1 MKAKK
6 ISLTLLVILAL
17 SGAGYGLYV
26 MGTKRGASASSTGN
40 SPDAAASTISN
51 SGSIAAGEAATRR
64 HIQDGL
70 KAGDIDPTTGQRV
83 LYYHDPMVPGKRFDA
98 PAKSPFMDMM
108 LVPVYAGAGGGG
120 AGMQGGDNT
129 NVTISP
135 RVQQNFGLRTA
146 EVVRGTLSPQL
157 QAIGSIGW
165 NERDQSVIQARAAGF
180 IERLHVRATLD
191 TVRAGQPFADV
202 YVPDWVAAQQEFL
215 AVKKAAGTDAPLI
228 AAARQRMLLTGMTE
242 AQVAR
247 VESSGVTQPRITI
260 TVPTSGVVAELV
272 ARVGM
277 TVAPGMT
284 LARINGLST
293 VWAQAEVPESQI
305 ALLRPGA
312 QVEARS
318 PGAPGV
324 VFKGKVE
331 AILPEVIPATR
342 TLKARVQLANPGNAL
357 SPGMLVTMQF
367 MNMQGTPA
375 LLVPT
380 EAIIATGQRNV
391 VMLAEEGGRYR
402 PVNVETGIESGG
414 QTEVKKGLVS
424 GQRVVVSS
432 QFLIDSEASL
442 KGVEAR
448 LNNEAL
454 AQTAK
459 PVTHQGKARV
469 EAINKEGVT
478 LSHGPIPSAG
488 WGDMTMTFQPP
499 VSGLPNNVAVGDQV
513 QFEFVLPKDSEPTLT
528 GIGPLPPSPSASAS
542 ASALREPASGAK
554 R

>member
-1 MKAKK
+1 MKTKS
-6 ISLTLLVILAL
+6 ISLTLLVMLLLGA
-17 SGAGYGLYV
+17 AGYGLYM
-26 MGTKRGASASSTGN
+26 MGLKSGASAGTSANT
-40 SPDAAASTISN
+40 PPAAASVTADLS
-51 SGSIAAGEAATRR
+51 SIAFGESATRR
-64 HIQDGL
+64 HIQEGL
-70 KAGDIDPTTGQRV
+70 KAGDVDPATGQRV
-83 LYYHDPMVPGKRFDA
+83 LYYHDPMVPGKRFDK

-108 LVPVYAGAGGGG
+108 LVPVYGGSAGSAGAS
-120 AGMQGGDNT
+120 Q
-129 NVTISP
+129 VTVSP
-135 RVQQNFGLRTA
+135 RVQQNLGLRTA
-146 EVVRGTLSPQL
+146 EVVQGVLSPQL

-191 TVRAGQPFADV
+191 TVRAGQPFADL
-202 YVPDWVAAQQEFL
+202 YVPEWVAAQQEFL
-215 AVKKAAGTDAPLI
+215 AVKRAAGADAPLV

-247 VESSGVTQPRITI
+247 VESSGITQPRVTI
-260 TVPTSGVVAELV
+260 TAPTSGVVAELV

-277 TVAPGMT
+277 TVTPGMT
-284 LARINGLST
+284 LARINGLGT
-293 VWAQAEVPESQI
+293 VWALAEVPESQI

-312 QVEARS
+312 NVEARS
-318 PGAPGV
+318 PGAPGT

-331 AILPEVIPATR
+331 AILPEVTAATR
-342 TLKARVQLANPGNAL
+342 TLKARVQLANAGGAL

-367 MNMQGTPA
+367 MDMQSTPA

-391 VMLAEEGGRYR
+391 VMLAEDGGRYR
-402 PVNVETGIESGG
+402 PVNIEPGIENGG
-414 QTEVKKGLVS
+414 QTEIRKGLTA

-448 LNNEAL
+448 LNNAPPP
-454 AQTAK
+454 QPVK
-459 PVTHQGKARV
+459 PVTHQGQARV
-469 EAINKEGVT
+469 EAITKDGVT

-488 WGDMTMTFQPP
+488 WDDMTMTFQPP
-499 VSGLPNNVAVGDQV
+499 AGGVPRNVAVGDRV
-513 QFEFVLPKDSEPTLT
+513 EFEFLLPKDADPTLT
-528 GIGPLPPSPSASAS
+528 GISPLPPFAAGK
-542 ASALREPASGAK
+542 PASGVS

>member
-1 MKAKK
+1 MKAKN
-6 ISLTLLVILAL
+6 ISLTLLAVLAF
-17 SGAGYGLYV
+17 SGAGYGLYL
-26 MGTKRGASASSTGN
+26 MGIKRGANTADTGN
-40 SPDAAASTISN
+40 TQAAALTATADLT
-51 SGSIAAGEAATRR
+51 GIAAGEAATRR
-64 HIQDGL
+64 HIQAGL
-70 KAGDIDPTTGQRV
+70 KAGDVDPATGERV

-108 LVPVYAGAGGGG
+108 LVPVYAGA
-120 AGMQGGDNT
+120 QGGDVS
-129 NVTISP
+129 NVTVSP
-135 RVQQNFGLRTA
+135 RVQQNLGLRTA

-157 QAIGSIGW
+157 QAIGSISW
-165 NERDQSVIQARAAGF
+165 NERDQSVIQARAAGC

-191 TVRAGQPFADV
+191 TVRAGQPFADL
-202 YVPDWVAAQQEFL
+202 YVPEWVAAQQEFL
-215 AVKKAAGTDAPLI
+215 AVKKAAGADAPLI

-247 VESSGVTQPRITI
+247 VDSSGVTQPRITI
-260 TVPTSGVVAELV
+260 TAPTSGVVAELV

-277 TVAPGMT
+277 TVTPGMT

-293 VWAQAEVPESQI
+293 VWALAEVPESQI
-305 ALLRPGA
+305 SLLRPGA

-318 PGAPGV
+318 PGAPGT

-331 AILPEVIPATR
+331 AILPEVAPATR
-342 TLKARVQLANPGNAL
+342 TLKARVQLANPGGAL

-367 MNMQGTPA
+367 MYGQSTPV

-402 PVNVETGIESGG
+402 PVNVETGLESAG
-414 QTEVKKGLVS
+414 QTEIKKGLTV

-448 LNNEAL
+448 LNNEAP
-454 AQTAK
+454 AQTVK
-459 PVTHQGKARV
+459 PVTHQGEAKV
-469 EAINKEGVT
+469 EAINKDGVT

-499 VSGLPNNVAVGDQV
+499 ANGLPRNVAVGDQV
-513 QFEFVLPKDSEPTLT
+513 QFEFVMPKDADPTLT
-528 GIGPLPPSPSASAS
+528 GISPLAAPAAGK
-542 ASALREPASGAK
+542 PASGAT

>member
-1 MKAKK
+1 MKAKN
-6 ISLTLLVILAL
+6 ISLMLLAALAL

-26 MGTKRGASASSTGN
+26 MGTKRGASAGSMSN
-40 SPDAAASTISN
+40 PPSVAASATAN

-70 KAGDIDPTTGQRV
+70 KAGDVDPTTGQRV

-108 LVPVYAGAGGGG
+108 LVPVYAGSG
-120 AGMQGGDNT
+120 AGVPGGDNST
-129 NVTISP
+129 VTVSP
-135 RVQQNFGLRTA
+135 RVQQNLGLRTA
-146 EVVRGTLSPQL
+146 EVVQGTLNPQL

-202 YVPDWVAAQQEFL
+202 YVPEWVAAQQEFL
-215 AVKKAAGTDAPLI
+215 AVKKAAGLDAPLI

-260 TVPTSGVVAELV
+260 TAPTGGVVAELV

-277 TVAPGMT
+277 TVTPGMT
-284 LARINGLST
+284 LARINGLTT
-293 VWAQAEVPESQI
+293 VWALAEVPESQI

-318 PGAPGV
+318 PGAPGT

-331 AILPEVIPATR
+331 AILPEVTPATR
-342 TLKARVQLANPGNAL
+342 TLKARVQLANPGGAL

-367 MNMQGTPA
+367 MDRQSTPA

-414 QTEVKKGLVS
+414 QTEIKKGLTA
-424 GQRVVVSS
+424 GQRVVVGS

-448 LNNEAL
+448 LNNEAP
-454 AQTAK
+454 AQSVK

-499 VSGLPNNVAVGDQV
+499 ASGLPPNVAVGDQV
-513 QFEFVLPKDSEPTLT
+513 QFEFVMPKDADPTLT
-528 GIGPLPPSPSASAS
+528 GISPMTPSTAGK
-542 ASALREPASGAK
+542 PASGAT

>member
-1 MKAKK
+1 MKAKN
-6 ISLTLLVILAL
+6 ISLTLLAALAL

-26 MGTKRGASASSTGN
+26 MGMKRGASAADIGN
-40 SPDAAASTISN
+40 TQAAAVSATADLT
-51 SGSIAAGEAATRR
+51 GIAAGEAATRR
-64 HIQDGL
+64 HIKDGL
-70 KAGDIDPTTGQRV
+70 KAGDVDPATGQRV

-108 LVPVYAGAGGGG
+108 LVPVYSGGGGGG
-120 AGMQGGDNT
+120 AGTQGGDNS
-129 NVTISP
+129 NVTVSP
-135 RVQQNFGLRTA
+135 RVQQNLGLRTT
-146 EVVRGTLSPQL
+146 EVLRGTLTPAL

-191 TVRAGQPFADV
+191 TVRAGQPFADL
-202 YVPDWVAAQQEFL
+202 YVPEWVAAQQEFL
-215 AVKKAAGTDAPLI
+215 AVIKAAGADAPLI
-228 AAARQRMLLTGMTE
+228 AAARQRMLLAGMTE
-242 AQVAR
+242 AQVTR
-247 VESSGVTQPRITI
+247 VESSGIAQPRITI
-260 TVPTSGVVAELV
+260 TAPTSGVVAELV

-277 TVAPGMT
+277 TVTPGMT
-284 LARINGLST
+284 LARINGLGT
-293 VWAQAEVPESQI
+293 VWALAEVPESQI
-305 ALLRPGA
+305 ALLRPGT

-318 PGAPGV
+318 PGAPGK

-331 AILPEVIPATR
+331 AILPEVAPATR
-342 TLKARVQLANPGNAL
+342 TLKARVQLANPGGSL

-367 MNMQGTPA
+367 MDMQSTPV

-380 EAIIATGQRNV
+380 EAVIATGQRNV

-414 QTEVKKGLVS
+414 QIEVKKGLVA

-448 LNNEAL
+448 LNNEAP
-454 AQTAK
+454 AQTVK
-459 PVTHQGKARV
+459 PVTHQGRARV

-499 VSGLPNNVAVGDQV
+499 ASGLPRNVAVGDQV
-513 QFEFVLPKDSEPTLT
+513 QFEFVMPKDADPTLT
-528 GIGPLPPSPSASAS
+528 GISPLAASA
-542 ASALREPASGAK
+542 ANPPASGAT

>member
-1 MKAKK
+1 MKAKN
-6 ISLTLLVILAL
+6 ISLTLLAALAL

-26 MGTKRGASASSTGN
+26 MGMKRGANTADTGN
-40 SPDAAASTISN
+40 TQAAAVSATADLT
-51 SGSIAAGEAATRR
+51 GIAAGEAATRR

-70 KAGDIDPTTGQRV
+70 KAGDVDQATGQRV

-108 LVPVYAGAGGGG
+108 LVPVYSGGGGGG
-120 AGMQGGDNT
+120 AGTQGGDNS
-129 NVTISP
+129 NVTVSP
-135 RVQQNFGLRTA
+135 RVQQNLGLRTT
-146 EVVRGTLSPQL
+146 EVVRGTLTPAL

-191 TVRAGQPFADV
+191 TVRAGQPFADL
-202 YVPDWVAAQQEFL
+202 YVPEWVAAQQEFL
-215 AVKKAAGTDAPLI
+215 AVIKAAGADAPLI
-228 AAARQRMLLTGMTE
+228 AAARQRMLLAGMTE

-247 VESSGVTQPRITI
+247 IESSGIAQPRITI
-260 TVPTSGVVAELV
+260 TAPTSGVVAELV

-277 TVAPGMT
+277 TVTPGMT
-284 LARINGLST
+284 LARINGLGT
-293 VWAQAEVPESQI
+293 VWALAEVPESQI

-318 PGAPGV
+318 PGAPGT
-324 VFKGKVE
+324 VFRGKVE
-331 AILPEVIPATR
+331 AILPEVAPATR
-342 TLKARVQLANPGNAL
+342 TLKARVQLANPGGSL

-367 MNMQGTPA
+367 MDMRSTPV

-380 EAIIATGQRNV
+380 EAVIATGQRNV

-414 QTEVKKGLVS
+414 QIEVKKGLVA

-448 LNNEAL
+448 LNNEAP
-454 AQTAK
+454 AQTVT
-459 PVTHQGKARV
+459 PVTHQGRARV

-499 VSGLPNNVAVGDQV
+499 ASGLPRNVAVGDQV
-513 QFEFVLPKDSEPTLT
+513 RFEFGMPKDADPTLT
-528 GIGPLPPSPSASAS
+528 GIRPLSRPAAGQ
-542 ASALREPASGAK
+542 PASGAT

>member
-1 MKAKK
+1 MKAKN
-6 ISLTLLVILAL
+6 ISLTLLAALAVLAL
-17 SGAGYGLYV
+17 GGAGYGLYV
-26 MGTKRGASASSTGN
+26 MGMKRGAGAGGTGN
-40 SPDAAASTISN
+40 TQAAAVTATADSS
-51 SGSIAAGEAATRR
+51 SIAAGEAATRR
-64 HIQDGL
+64 HIKDGL
-70 KAGDIDPTTGQRV
+70 KAGDTDPVTGQRV

-108 LVPVYAGAGGGG
+108 LVPVYAGA
-120 AGMQGGDNT
+120 QGGDNS
-129 NVTISP
+129 NVTVSP
-135 RVQQNFGLRTA
+135 RVQQNLGLRTA
-146 EVVRGTLSPQL
+146 EVVRGTLTPAL

-215 AVKKAAGTDAPLI
+215 AVKKAAGADAPLI

-247 VESSGVTQPRITI
+247 VESSGIAQPRITI
-260 TVPTSGVVAELV
+260 TAPTSGVVAELV

-277 TVAPGMT
+277 TVTPGMT

-293 VWAQAEVPESQI
+293 VWALAEVPESQI
-305 ALLRPGA
+305 ALLRPGV

-331 AILPEVIPATR
+331 AILPEVAPATR
-342 TLKARVQLANPGNAL
+342 TLKARVQLANPGGAL
-357 SPGMLVTMQF
+357 SPGMLVTMKF
-367 MNMQGTPA
+367 MDMRSTPV

-380 EAIIATGQRNV
+380 EAVIATGQRNV

-402 PVNVETGIESGG
+402 PVNVETGLESGG
-414 QTEVKKGLVS
+414 QTEVKMGLVA

-448 LNNEAL
+448 LNNESA
-454 AQTAK
+454 AQPVKHRGEAK
-459 PVTHQGKARV
+459 V
-469 EAINKEGVT
+469 EAINQDGVT

-499 VSGLPNNVAVGDQV
+499 ASGLPRNVAVGDQV
-513 QFEFVLPKDSEPTLT
+513 QFEFVMPKDADPTLT
-528 GIGPLPPSPSASAS
+528 GISRLAASAE
-542 ASALREPASGAK
+542 RKPASGAT

>member
-1 MKAKK
+1 MKAKN
-6 ISLTLLVILAL
+6 ISLTLLVMLAL

-26 MGTKRGASASSTGN
+26 MGTKRGASAGSTSN
-40 SPDAAASTISN
+40 PAAVAAPATAN

-70 KAGDIDPTTGQRV
+70 KAGDVDPTTGQRV

-108 LVPVYAGAGGGG
+108 LVPVYAGGGSGT
-120 AGMQGGDNT
+120 QGGDNS
-129 NVTISP
+129 NVTVSP
-135 RVQQNFGLRTA
+135 RVQQNLGLRTA
-146 EVVRGTLSPQL
+146 EVVQGTLSPQL
-157 QAIGSIGW
+157 QVTGNIGW

-180 IERLHVRATLD
+180 VERLHVRAALD
-191 TVRAGQPFADV
+191 TVRSGQPFADL
-202 YVPDWVAAQQEFL
+202 YVPEWVAAQQEFL
-215 AVKKAAGTDAPLI
+215 AVKKAAGADAPLI

-242 AQVAR
+242 AQVTR
-247 VESSGVTQPRITI
+247 VESSGIAQPRITI
-260 TVPTSGVVAELV
+260 TAPSSGVVAELV

-277 TVAPGMT
+277 TVTPGMT
-284 LARINGLST
+284 LARINGLAT
-293 VWAQAEVPESQI
+293 VWALAEVPESQI
-305 ALLRPGA
+305 ALLRPGVS
-312 QVEARS
+312 VEARS
-318 PGAPGV
+318 PGAPGT
-324 VFKGKVE
+324 VFRGKVD
-331 AILPEVIPATR
+331 AILPEVSPATR
-342 TLKARVQLANPGNAL
+342 TLKARVQLANPGGAL

-367 MNMQGTPA
+367 MDRQSTPA
-375 LLVPT
+375 LLIPT

-414 QTEVKKGLVS
+414 QIEIKKGLLA

-448 LNNEAL
+448 LNNESS
-454 AQTAK
+454 AQPVMHRGEAK
-459 PVTHQGKARV
+459 V

-499 VSGLPNNVAVGDQV
+499 ASGLPRNVAVGDKV
-513 QFEFVLPKDSEPTLT
+513 QFEFVLPKDADPRLT
-528 GIGPLPPSPSASAS
+528 GISPLTPSAAGK
-542 ASALREPASGAK
+542 PASGAT

>member
-1 MKAKK
+1 MNAKN
-6 ISLTLLVILAL
+6 ILLTLLAVLAL
-17 SGAGYGLYV
+17 SGAGYGIYV
-26 MGTKRGASASSTGN
+26 MGMKRGASAGVTGN
-40 SPDAAASTISN
+40 TPAAASSSTAN
-51 SGSIAAGEAATRR
+51 SGSLAAGEAATRR

-70 KAGDIDPTTGQRV
+70 KAGDVDPATGQRV

-108 LVPVYAGAGGGG
+108 LVPVYAGA
-120 AGMQGGDNT
+120 QGGDNS
-129 NVTISP
+129 NVTVSP
-135 RVQQNFGLRTA
+135 RVQQNLGLRTA
-146 EVVRGTLSPQL
+146 EVVRGTLTPAL

-191 TVRAGQPFADV
+191 TVRAGQPFADL
-202 YVPDWVAAQQEFL
+202 YVPEWVAAQQEFL
-215 AVKKAAGTDAPLI
+215 AVKKAAGADAPLI

-242 AQVAR
+242 AQVTR
-247 VESSGVTQPRITI
+247 VESSGIAQPRITI
-260 TVPTSGVVAELV
+260 TAPTSGVVAELV

-277 TVAPGMT
+277 TVTPGMT
-284 LARINGLST
+284 LARINGLAT
-293 VWAQAEVPESQI
+293 VWALAEVPESQI
-305 ALLRPGA
+305 SLLRPGA

-318 PGAPGV
+318 PGAPGT

-331 AILPEVIPATR
+331 AILPEVAPATR
-342 TLKARVQLANPGNAL
+342 TLKARVQLANPGGSL

-367 MNMQGTPA
+367 MDMRSTPV

-380 EAIIATGQRNV
+380 EAVIATGQRNV

-414 QTEVKKGLVS
+414 QIEVKKGLVA

-448 LNNEAL
+448 LNNEAP
-454 AQTAK
+454 AQTVK
-459 PVTHQGKARV
+459 PVTHQGRARV
-469 EAINKEGVT
+469 ESINKEGVT

-499 VSGLPNNVAVGDQV
+499 ASGLPRNVAVGDQV
-513 QFEFVLPKDSEPTLT
+513 QFEFVMPKDADPTLT
-528 GIGPLPPSPSASAS
+528 GISPLAASA
-542 ASALREPASGAK
+542 ADQPASGAT

>member
-1 MKAKK
+1 MKAKN
-6 ISLTLLVILAL
+6 ISLTLLAALAL
-17 SGAGYGLYV
+17 SGAGYGIYV
-26 MGTKRGASASSTGN
+26 MGMKRGASAGVTGN
-40 SPDAAASTISN
+40 TPAAASSSTADS
-51 SGSIAAGEAATRR
+51 SSIAAGEAATRR
-64 HIQDGL
+64 HIRDGL
-70 KAGDIDPTTGQRV
+70 KAGDVDPATGQRV

-108 LVPVYAGAGGGG
+108 LVPVYAGA
-120 AGMQGGDNT
+120 QGGDNS
-129 NVTISP
+129 NVTVSP
-135 RVQQNFGLRTA
+135 RVQQNLGLRTA
-146 EVVRGTLSPQL
+146 EVVRGTLTPAL

-165 NERDQSVIQARAAGF
+165 NERDQSVIQARAGGF

-215 AVKKAAGTDAPLI
+215 AVKKAAALDAPLI

-247 VESSGVTQPRITI
+247 VESSGVTQPRTTI
-260 TVPTSGVVAELV
+260 TAPTSGVVAELV

-277 TVAPGMT
+277 TVTPGMT

-293 VWAQAEVPESQI
+293 VWALAEVPESQI
-305 ALLRPGA
+305 ALLRPGV

-331 AILPEVIPATR
+331 AILPEVAPATR
-342 TLKARVQLANPGNAL
+342 TLKARVQLANPGGAL
-357 SPGMLVTMQF
+357 SPGMLVTMKF
-367 MNMQGTPA
+367 MDMRSTPV

-380 EAIIATGQRNV
+380 EAVIATGQRNV

-402 PVNVETGIESGG
+402 PVNVETGLESGG
-414 QTEVKKGLVS
+414 QTEVKKGLVA

-448 LNNEAL
+448 LNNESA
-454 AQTAK
+454 AQPVKHRGEAK
-459 PVTHQGKARV
+459 V
-469 EAINKEGVT
+469 EAINQDGVT

-499 VSGLPNNVAVGDQV
+499 ASGLPRNVAVGDQV
-513 QFEFVLPKDSEPTLT
+513 QFEFVMPKDADPTLT
-528 GIGPLPPSPSASAS
+528 GISRLAASAE
-542 ASALREPASGAK
+542 RKPASGAT

>member
-1 MKAKK
+1 
-6 ISLTLLVILAL
+6 
-17 SGAGYGLYV
+17 
-26 MGTKRGASASSTGN
+26 MGVKRGAGAGGTGN
-40 SPDAAASTISN
+40 TQAAAVTATADSS
-51 SGSIAAGEAATRR
+51 SIAAGEAATRR
-64 HIQDGL
+64 HIMDGL
-70 KAGDIDPTTGQRV
+70 KSGDVDPATGQRV

-108 LVPVYAGAGGGG
+108 LVPVYSGA
-120 AGMQGGDNT
+120 QGGDASS
-129 NVTISP
+129 VTISP
-135 RVQQNFGLRTA
+135 RVQQNLGLRTA
-146 EVVRGTLSPQL
+146 EVVSGTLSPQL

-191 TVRAGQPFADV
+191 TVRAGQPFADL
-202 YVPDWVAAQQEFL
+202 YVPEWVAAQQEFL
-215 AVKKAAGTDAPLI
+215 AVKRAAGADAPLI

-247 VESSGVTQPRITI
+247 VDSSGVTQPRITI

-277 TVAPGMT
+277 TVVPGMT

-293 VWAQAEVPESQI
+293 VWALAEVPESQI
-305 ALLRPGA
+305 ARLRPGA

-318 PGAPGV
+318 PGAPGT

-331 AILPEVIPATR
+331 AILPEVAPATR
-342 TLKARVQLANPGNAL
+342 TLKARVQLVNPGGAL

-367 MNMQGTPA
+367 MDGQSTPV

-391 VMLAEEGGRYR
+391 VMLAEEGGSYR
-402 PVNVETGIESGG
+402 PVNVETGIESAG
-414 QTEVKKGLVS
+414 QTEIKKGLTM

-448 LNNEAL
+448 LNNEAS
-454 AQTAK
+454 AQTVK
-459 PVTHQGKARV
+459 PVTHQGGGRV

-499 VSGLPNNVAVGDQV
+499 ARGLPRNVAVGDQV
-513 QFEFVLPKDSEPTLT
+513 QFEFVMPKDADPTLT
-528 GIGPLPPSPSASAS
+528 GISPLTPSTAGK
-542 ASALREPASGAK
+542 PASGAT